1 VEELVIAYSL
11 LGLVFLAIIKL
22 DFLAFFLFFVQIL
35 KVTFLGNS
43 SVVMIFNEIC
53 FLFYVQLE

>member
-35 KVTFLGNS
+35 KETFLGNS